1 MEKVFNTNALEKLI
15 QGCRDDK
22 ESLDMI
28 YDIFK
33 GFEEYH
39 AKIVDM
45 ETKIKLYSTEV
56 LEREEYQGMVTEL
69 DKHRTMQHDSLLTG
83 VNILNRLATMKNLE
97 PIYAGT
103 VSKERPYRR
112 EVANA
117 VLDYLQSVIENR
129 R

>member
-1 MEKVFNTNALEKLI
+1 MNEINTKALDKLI
-15 QGCRDDK
+15 QNSRHDK
-22 ESLDMI
+22 ESIEMI

-39 AKIVDM
+39 KKIIDM
-45 ETKIKLYSTEV
+45 EIKIRLYSTEI
-56 LEREEYQGMVTEL
+56 LEREEYQSMVTEL

-83 VNILNRLATMKNLE
+83 VNILNRMAAMKGLD
-97 PIYAGT
+97 PIYSGT
-103 VSKERPYRR
+103 ISKERPYRR

-117 VLDYLQSVIENR
+117 VLDYLQSVITNR

>member
-1 MEKVFNTNALEKLI
+1 MDSINKKAIEKLI
-15 QGCRDDK
+15 QGSSDDK

-39 AKIVDM
+39 KKIMNM
-45 ETKIKLYSTEV
+45 EIKIKLYPAGV
-56 LEREEYQGMVTEL
+56 LESDEYQSMVTEL
-69 DKHRTMQHDSLLTG
+69 DKQRTIQHDSLLTG
-83 VNILNRLATMKNLE
+83 INILNRMAEMKGIE
-97 PIYAGT
+97 PVYSGT
-103 VSKERPYRR
+103 VSREKPYRR

-117 VLDYLQSVIENR
+117 VLDYLQDIIENR

>member
-1 MEKVFNTNALEKLI
+1 MNEINTNALDKLI
-15 QGCRDDK
+15 QNSRHDK
-22 ESLDMI
+22 ESIEMI

-39 AKIVDM
+39 KKIIDM
-45 ETKIKLYSTEV
+45 EIKIRLYSTEI
-56 LEREEYQGMVTEL
+56 LEREEYQSMVTEL

-83 VNILNRLATMKNLE
+83 VNILNRMAAMKGLD
-97 PIYAGT
+97 PIYSGT
-103 VSKERPYRR
+103 ISKERPYRR

-117 VLDYLQSVIENR
+117 VLDYLQSVITNR